1 MILSCAWEQLLR
13 QIKLRVDSLLLL
25 LAAGQRDKMFNKI
38 VRGVLKCLYL
48 SLMTN
53 GIVILLKIW
62 QRQSPIH
69 RDINEKKV
77 NLFHNKSIDVFLS
90 YPPKT

>member
-1 MILSCAWEQLLR
+1 MILSCALEQLLR
-13 QIKLRVDSLLLL
+13 QIKRRADSPLSL
-25 LAAGQRDKMFNKI
+25 LAAGQRDKMFYKI
-38 VRGVLKCLYL
+38 VRGVLKCLCR
-48 SLMTN
+48 SLMIK

-69 RDINEKKV
+69 RDINEKIV
-77 NLFHNKSIDVFLS
+77 NLFHNKSINVFLS